1 MLMRDIVVVA
11 SNPIVRHPRILKI
24 VRSLKKRYSVTVL
37 GWNRDGL
44 SSADV
49 NRYIVD
55 LALFQFRAPW
65 NKPSLI
71 LYYPFLWT
79 WIFSKLLK
87 HKPRVVHAIDLDVLI
102 PCCIY
107 KIIFRKKL
115 VYDVHDRFGGY
126 VPSGIQ
132 FLCTAVNL
140 LEELLSKRSD
150 VLMAVSEKVLGTF
163 RLRPKQY
170 AIIANYSEDYNINE
184 EKPKRCI
191 LTLVY
196 TGIISKEYGLEKII
210 TAIKDLKNV
219 ELILAGRVADKQL
232 FEEMITLPNV
242 KYKGHVVP
250 TESIKLEA
258 SSDVMMVLYDLDY
271 SKNKLSSPNK
281 IFEAMMCGIPVI
293 TNMEGELVDEEVRC
307 GIVVDYNN
315 ISQIREAVIL
325 FRDNEELRKKMG
337 QNGRNGFVQK
347 YNWTRMEK
355 KLHEIY
361 GNLMLNK

>member
-1 MLMRDIVVVA
+1 MKDIVIVA

-24 VRSLKKRYSVTVL
+24 VGSLKKRYSVTVL

-44 SSADV
+44 SPTDV
-49 NRYIVD
+49 KGYIVD
-55 LALFQFRAPW
+55 LTLFKVRAPW

-71 LYYPFLWT
+71 LYYPLLWT
-79 WIFSKLLK
+79 WILSKLLK
-87 HKPRVVHAIDLDVLI
+87 YKPRVVHAIDLDVLI

-126 VPSGIQ
+126 VPSGIP
-132 FLCTAVNL
+132 FLRSSVNL
-140 LEELLSKRSD
+140 LEELLIKRSD
-150 VLMAVSEKVLGTF
+150 VLMTVSVKVLGTF
-163 RLRPKQY
+163 RLRPKHY
-170 AIIANYSEDYNINE
+170 AIIANYSEDYDTNG
-184 EKPKRCI
+184 EKPKGHP

-196 TGIISKEYGLEKII
+196 TGLICKEYGLEKITI
-210 TAIKDLKNV
+210 AIKDLKDV
-219 ELILAGRVADKQL
+219 ELIVAGRVADKQL
-232 FEEMITLPNV
+232 LDGMIMLPNV
-242 KYKGHVVP
+242 TYKGHVVP

-258 SSDVMMVLYDLDY
+258 NSDVMMVLYDLDY

-293 TNMEGELVDEEVRC
+293 TNMEQELVDKEVRC

-315 ISQIREAVIL
+315 ISQIREAIIL
-325 FRDNEELRKKMG
+325 LRDNKELRKEMG
-337 QNGRNGFVQK
+337 QNGRKAFVQK
-347 YNWTRMEK
+347 YNWATMEQ

-361 GNLMLNK
+361 SNLIVNK

>member
-1 MLMRDIVVVA
+1 MRDIVVVA

-24 VRSLKKRYSVTVL
+24 VGSLKKRYSVTVL

-44 SSADV
+44 SSTDV
-49 NRYIVD
+49 NGYIVD
-55 LALFQFRAPW
+55 LDLFKFRAPW
-65 NKPSLI
+65 NTPYLI
-71 LYYPFLWT
+71 LYYPLFWT

-107 KIIFRKKL
+107 KMIFRKKL
-115 VYDVHDRFGGY
+115 VYDVHDRLGGY
-126 VPSGIQ
+126 VPSEIP
-132 FLCTAVNL
+132 FLPAAVNL

-150 VLMAVSEKVLGTF
+150 VLMAVSEKVLSTF

-170 AIIANYSEDYNINE
+170 AIIANYSQDYNINE
-184 EKPKRCI
+184 EKPKQCI

-210 TAIKDLKNV
+210 TAIKDLKDI

-232 FEEMITLPNV
+232 FEEMIMLPHV
-242 KYKGHVVP
+242 MYKGHVVP

-293 TNMEGELVDEEVRC
+293 TNMERELVDEEVRC

-337 QNGRNGFVQK
+337 QNGRKAFVQK
-347 YNWTRMEK
+347 YNWARIEK
-355 KLHEIY
+355 KLHELY
-361 GNLMLNK
+361 GDLTINK